1 MGRRTP
7 PRRIWISLLHVKV
20 RSSIAAVVVVTLVAQ
35 TRSSA
40 HAQAHTSAG
49 EPAADAATTT
59 AVQWGLRAPTPIDL
73 RMSGVWRPPSVSNV
87 PLVSWFEAKPAPI
100 RLSQAA
106 ITAII
111 IGGVVLVVLVVAGVA
126 VAGKPGKIH

>member
-1 MGRRTP
+1 MTAGAQ
-7 PRRIWISLLHVKV
+7 IWLSLLHVKL

-35 TRSSA
+35 APSSA
-40 HAQAHTSAG
+40 RAQAQTSAG
-49 EPAADAATTT
+49 EAAANAATTT
-59 AVQWGLRAPTPIDL
+59 PVQWGLRSPTPIDL
-73 RMSGVWRPPSVSNV
+73 RMNGVWRPPAVSNV

-100 RLSQAA
+100 KLSQAA

-126 VAGKPGKIH
+126 VLGKPGKIR